1 MVVTFL
7 VFQCSDLTE
16 ILTSLGEKLDEEET
30 KEFMLLA
37 DLDGDGNGNC
47 FMELKK

>member
-1 MVVTFL
+1 MQKICF
-7 VFQCSDLTE
+7 SDLTE

-37 DLDGDGNGNC
+37 DLDGDGNGNS
-47 FMELKK
+47 FFFFEI